1 MRTAAYIG
9 KLTGTGMDP
18 RTAQVHGEAIKNL
31 LGEEFVTREHFDS
44 GMAMIDARFSQVD
57 ARFAEVDARFA
68 KVDARF
74 DQLDAKIERAK
85 AEIESKMYELHNASL
100 KWTLGTCFMMVG
112 LIYSIARFVK

>member
-9 KLTGTGMDP
+9 KRTGTGMDP
-18 RTAQVHGEAIKNL
+18 RTAQVHGEAIEGL
-31 LGEEFVTREHFDS
+31 LGEEFVTRDHFDAS
-44 GMAMIDARFSQVD
+44 IASIDAKFSQVD
-57 ARFAEVDARFA
+57 VRFT

-74 DQLDAKIERAK
+74 DQLDAKIDRVK